1 MALLYN
7 FSDLTISYLGMK
19 RGTYLIIT
27 MEDYTEPTGLIG
39 ITHYVP
45 ILEPFI
51 ELNYTYVIVIDTN
64 ISHTQILNNF
74 NVAYIC
80 QCQPPPYLGLPRFHG

>member
-1 MALLYN
+1 
-7 FSDLTISYLGMK
+7 MK
-19 RGTYLIIT
+19 RGTCLIIT

-45 ILEPFI
+45 IREPFI

-64 ISHTQILNNF
+64 INHTQILNTT
-74 NVAYIC
+74 VSWVI
-80 QCQPPPYLGLPRFHG
+80 FHKRCVIVHT